1 MSSSKPVR
9 TVQATAWALDELA
22 LPDIFGMPI
31 EPMHTSMHGAMSG
44 SMQQAY
50 DEEDAVTHAINAEAN
65 AEAAQA
71 ALIANAYSR
80 GRAEGAAAAQRETEA
95 TLTSALAALTSA
107 VEMVRL
113 HDAKWTSNAEE
124 NIAALATMVAR
135 HLVQREVVADP
146 SIVRDLVQRALSQFP
161 IDQIISVRLHPEDVA
176 ACGVLLAPDAAGRT
190 RDVRWISDAHILRGG
205 CLVEGRE
212 RIIDGRVDT
221 SLERAYRAIGQVQ
234 A

>member
-1 MSSSKPVR
+1 MR

-22 LPDIFGMPI
+22 LPDIFSMPI
-31 EPMHTSMHGAMSG
+31 EPMHTSMHGALSG
-44 SMQQAY
+44 EMQDAQ
-50 DEEDAVTHAINAEAN
+50 DEQDAVMHAVDAQAN
-65 AEAAQA
+65 AEAVQE

-80 GRAEGAAAAQRETEA
+80 GRAEGAAAALRDAESTI
-95 TLTSALAALTSA
+95 THALAALTAA
-107 VEMVRL
+107 VDAVRL

-135 HLVQREVVADP
+135 HLVQREVVADTT
-146 SIVRDLVQRALSQFP
+146 IVRDLVQRALSQFP
-161 IDQIISVRLHPEDVA
+161 IDQVVSVRLHPEDVA

>member
-1 MSSSKPVR
+1 MR
-9 TVQATAWALDELA
+9 TVQATAWALDELV
-22 LPDIFGMPI
+22 LPDMFAMPI
-31 EPMHTSMHGAMSG
+31 EPMHTLTYG
-44 SMQQAY
+44 SMQY
-50 DEEDAVTHAINAEAN
+50 TRHEDNAVLHEIGPEAN

-71 ALIANAYSR
+71 ALVADAYSR
-80 GRAEGAAAAQRETEA
+80 GYADGVAVAQRDAESKLSA
-95 TLTSALAALTSA
+95 ALAALTAA
-107 VEMVRL
+107 VEAVRL
-113 HDAKWTSNAEE
+113 HDAKWTANAEE
-124 NIAALATMVAR
+124 NIAALATVVAR
-135 HLVQREVVADP
+135 HLVQREVVADT

-161 IDQIISVRLHPEDVA
+161 MDQTVSVRLHPDDVA

-190 RDVRWISDAHILRGG
+190 RDVRWISDAHIQRGG